1 MTEEAK
7 KARREY
13 YREYRK
19 KNRERINENYRKW
32 TRENPEKA
40 KAIQARYWQKK
51 AVDTRG
57 DES

>member
-1 MTEEAK
+1 MDEEAK

-13 YREYRK
+13 YREYRE

-32 TRENPEKA
+32 TRENPEKT

-51 AVDTRG
+51 AKK
-57 DES
+57 